1 VNPPILIKIL
11 WWLLFGVC
19 LAYAAFALDMFR
31 IELMSLLDC
40 PLEGEA
46 KERSASVPFL
56 IHSLLGAIGLVAGAL
71 QFNPYRKNK
80 CSLSHRLVGWTY
92 LIAIWGTSL
101 SGLWSA
107 IYFDV
112 PLLAKVIFWFIGFWW
127 FFATTCAYWQIRNHR
142 VLIHRNWMI
151 RSFAISLFFI
161 SFPIWVPALQTILSS
176 QLAWP
181 LGLFLAGSINAM
193 VAEALIYRLNG
204 SHPFL
209 EMTNDDTDLSLIR

>member
-1 VNPPILIKIL
+1 MNPPNLIKIL

-19 LAYAAFALDMFR
+19 LTYAAFALDMFR
-31 IELMSLLDC
+31 IELMSLLDYA
-40 PLEGEA
+40 LEGEA

-71 QFNPYRKNK
+71 QFNPYRKKK
-80 CSLSHRLVGWTY
+80 CSRSHRLVGWTY

-112 PLLAKVIFWFIGFWW
+112 PLSAKVIFWIIGCWW
-127 FFATTCAYWQIRNHR
+127 FIATTCAYWQIRNHR
-142 VLIHRNWMI
+142 MLIHRNWMI
-151 RSFAISLFFI
+151 RSFSISLFFI
-161 SFPIWVPALQTILSS
+161 SFPIWVPVLQTILSN

-181 LGLFLAGSINAM
+181 LGLFLAGTINAM
-193 VAEALIYRLNG
+193 VAEALIHRLSGN
-204 SHPFL
+204 HVFL
-209 EMTNDDTDLSLIR
+209 EMTSDDTDLSSIR